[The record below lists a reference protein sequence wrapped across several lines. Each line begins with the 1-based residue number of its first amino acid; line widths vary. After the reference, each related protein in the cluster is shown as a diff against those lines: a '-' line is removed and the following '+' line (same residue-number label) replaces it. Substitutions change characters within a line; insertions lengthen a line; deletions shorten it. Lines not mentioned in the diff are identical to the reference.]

1 MITWYECSV
10 KCRANLTRFLNGP
23 RKMQTLFSL
32 IYLVAPFGIGGRN
45 RGTWP
50 GPTARKAGLD
60 LLKDGICDVAS
71 GDWFLTFL
79 LMARTRSLACFRLYA
94 EMTTHRY
101 RSCAMRVNRYFSN
114 CTMKT
119 NKPYKVWIKFKVLY
133 IRKKRMVWTAK
144 MNASHVKLDG
154 CCNENLISK

>member
-1 MITWYECSV
+1 MASHASCLQPYCIKNISV
-10 KCRANLTRFLNGP
+10 LYNAEQILYDFLVEP
-23 RKMQTLFSL
+23 RKTQSLFSL

-50 GPTARKAGLD
+50 APAARRAGWD

-71 GDWFLTFL
+71 GGWFLTFL

-119 NKPYKVWIKFKVLY
+119 KKPYKV
-133 IRKKRMVWTAK
+133 
-144 MNASHVKLDG
+144 
-154 CCNENLISK
+154 